1 MSEEEKEQEATQ
13 PPLPAPVDDMSSP
26 LRMFL
31 TELNEVYQELR
42 VVGFTEKIATSIV
55 AHMLSDVMIDR
66 AALSDD
72 EYDEED
78 GENDYNDEQDTDDD
92 DRGSL

>member
-1 MSEEEKEQEATQ
+1 MSEENKEPEEAR
-13 PPLPAPVDDMSSP
+13 PPLPEPVDDVSSP

-31 TELNEVYQELR
+31 TELNEVYQELTI
-42 VVGFTEKIATSIV
+42 VGFPEKTATSIV
-55 AHMLSDVMIDR
+55 AHMLSDVMLDR

-72 EYDEED
+72 GYDEED

>member
-1 MSEEEKEQEATQ
+1 MSEEDKEQEATQ

-42 VVGFTEKIATSIV
+42 AVGFTEKIATSIV

-72 EYDEED
+72 YDDDE
-78 GENDYNDEQDTDDD
+78 ENDYNDEQDTDDD